1 MNKLRRQLEKL
12 LQNPNKEVQL
22 PTGYVDR
29 ELKPPPEMVKN
40 VQASAAAAGSG
51 EFHVYKHSRRR
62 EAERLKQ
69 MDYKDRAVSYTAP
82 TLEGQ
87 S

>member
-1 MNKLRRQLEKL
+1 
-12 LQNPNKEVQL
+12 
-22 PTGYVDR
+22 
-29 ELKPPPEMVKN
+29 MVKN

-69 MDYKDRAVSYTAP
+69 MDYKDRAVRV
-82 TLEGQ
+82 
-87 S
+87 